1 MIFRTSQNVKS
12 LISNNINTKAMS
24 HLSNPR
30 KKFITKVLW
39 LFLCIKGKINFLQME
54 RFGQDCEQTFR
65 NQFEDK
71 FDFITF
77 NNQLI
82 EGVIGDESIIA
93 FDPSY
98 IPKAG
103 KKTPNIGR
111 FWSGTANASK
121 HGLEIC
127 GFAVVDVQNKNAF
140 HLNAF
145 QSPGASKLG
154 GKDSTLLDHYCSI
167 IISNAGELSRHSNYF
182 VADAY
187 FSKLP
192 VVNAVLGIRKHLIS
206 RMRDDSVLM
215 YKYHGAKSGKKG
227 RPKKFEGRVDVQN
240 PDLDYFEKHEQEGL
254 VIYSAIVYSRAFKQ
268 DIKLAITVFTNENKQ
283 EVSRKLYF
291 STDTEQTGE
300 QIVRFYRSRFQIEFL
315 YRDAKQHTGLTN
327 CQARSENKLDFH
339 FNASLTAVNIAK
351 VDWINN
357 KSMCQKSFSLSSYKT
372 LCYNALLLER
382 FILKFAI
389 NPNHRKNRKI
399 IDELLEYGKIAA

>member
-1 MIFRTSQNVKS
+1 MGHLNKS
-12 LISNNINTKAMS
+12 RKKIISN
-24 HLSNPR
+24 
-30 KKFITKVLW
+30 VLW
-39 LFLCIKGKINFLQME
+39 LFLSIKGRINFLQME
-54 RFGQDCEQTFR
+54 RFGTDCEQTFR
-65 NQFEDK
+65 NQFEEK
-71 FDFITF
+71 FDFLAF
-77 NNQLI
+77 NNHLI
-82 EGVIGDESIIA
+82 EGVVGDETIIA

-103 KKTPNIGR
+103 KKTPGTGR
-111 FWSGTANASK
+111 FWSGAASTSK
-121 HGLEIC
+121 YGLEIC
-127 GFAVVDVQNKNAF
+127 GFALVDVKSNNAF

-154 GKDSTLLDHYCSI
+154 EKDMTLLDHYCSLI
-167 IISNAGELSRHSNYF
+167 TGNAVDLSRYSNYF

-192 VVNAVLGIRKHLIS
+192 VVNAVFSIKKHLIS

-215 YKYHGAKSGKKG
+215 YKYKGAKSGKKG
-227 RPKKFEGRVDVQN
+227 RPRKYEGRIDVHN
-240 PDLDYFEKHEQEGL
+240 PDLGYFERYKQEGL
-254 VIYSAIVYSRAFKQ
+254 IIYSAVVHSQAFKC
-268 DIKLAITVFTNENKQ
+268 DIKLAITVFLDENGE

-291 STDTEQTGE
+291 STDIGQAGE

-351 VDWINN
+351 IDWINN
-357 KSMCQKSFSLSSYKT
+357 KSKCQKSFSMSSYKT
-372 LCYNALLLER
+372 YCYNVLLIDR
-382 FILKFAI
+382 FIQRFAI

-399 IDELLEYGKIAA
+399 INELLEYGKIAA